1 VDSLTGLRVL
11 DERGIHAIVDL
22 GSGGGFPGL
31 PLAATLPFARA
42 MLVESVAK
50 KARFLETVV
59 AATELGSIV
68 QVVAVRAE
76 AVASVPRGAAVVA
89 RALAPLAEL
98 IELAFPLLVGSGGAL
113 VAWKSASA
121 LEPAGGDELGAARR
135 AIAAIDPGATVEI
148 VSAVPDGAGAAVAD
162 LADHRLVVVTRRA
175 TAIDRSWPRDPAARK
190 RHPW

>member
-1 VDSLTGLRVL
+1 VL

-68 QVVAVRAE
+68 QVRAVRAE
-76 AVASVPRGAAVVA
+76 AVTSVPRGAAVVA

-98 IELAFPLLVGSGGAL
+98 IELAFPLLVGVGASL

-121 LEPAGGDELGAARR
+121 LEPGGGDELGAARR
-135 AIAAIDPGATVEI
+135 AIATIDPGATLEVVPAI
-148 VSAVPDGAGAAVAD
+148 PDGAGAAVAD

-175 TAIDRSWPRDPAARK
+175 TSIDRAWPRDPAARK
-190 RHPW
+190 RRPW